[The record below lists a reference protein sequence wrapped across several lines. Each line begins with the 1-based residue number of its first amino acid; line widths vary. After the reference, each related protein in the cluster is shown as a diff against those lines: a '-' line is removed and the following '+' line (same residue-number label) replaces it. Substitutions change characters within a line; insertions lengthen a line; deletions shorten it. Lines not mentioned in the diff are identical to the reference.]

1 MIIERNTRFNVFL
14 MLLNVTENIER
25 QLFIKFQYI
34 FVSETQY
41 CLVTFA

>member
-25 QLFIKFQYI
+25 QLFVKLKYI
-34 FVSETQY
+34 FVSETH
-41 CLVTFA
+41 